1 MWKTNQNTGC
11 NDFSIRLKSL
21 RSFHL
26 WEIND
31 RKSIKYKHIN
41 VSYELI
47 ASKSKM
53 QENFMHSYILEVM
66 EKPIMQKIFRLRVK
80 KQLFKNF
87 AN

>member
-1 MWKTNQNTGC
+1 
-11 NDFSIRLKSL
+11 
-21 RSFHL
+21 
-26 WEIND
+26 
-31 RKSIKYKHIN
+31 
-41 VSYELI
+41 
-47 ASKSKM
+47 M